1 MKTAFA
7 LCAALF
13 AAACPLAAG
22 ELLNGDFKNGLANW
36 TAAPASAAAVE
47 EAPGVGP
54 AAALTANG
62 AIAALTG
69 DPVELAPAQP
79 SDPFSVELD
88 FKNDDITVGSF
99 GISLYAIDANDK
111 QLKQVNLLSVP
122 ATAARDW
129 RKLRFRVNGASKIQ
143 LPEGTAKI
151 AVRFSF
157 WNPDKNPA
165 GRILVANVVLKVG
178 DAGPAAAA
186 TPAAPAQAPE
196 AAAALVNGDFK
207 SGLDGWIAQPA
218 GSNIAVATDPVKG
231 SILRLT
237 ADGAN
242 AGVESAPV
250 RCGGGAWVL
259 TLDVRGART
268 GAGTA
273 AVSVK
278 ALDKNGKLL
287 KQLTVARDFSAEWK
301 SLRTELAPGGK
312 FEIPEG
318 TAALSVRASF
328 WAPKGEK
335 PAGFAELANVV
346 LTPAAP

>member
-1 MKTAFA
+1 MKTIFFA

-13 AAACPLAAG
+13 AAGTSAAG

-47 EAPGVGP
+47 EAPGIGR

-62 AIAALTG
+62 AIASLTG

-79 SDPFSVELD
+79 SDPFVVELD
-88 FKNDDITVGSF
+88 FKNEDITVGSF
-99 GISLYAIDANDK
+99 GISLYAIDANNK
-111 QLKQVNLLSVP
+111 QLKQVALLSVP

-129 RKLRFRVNGASKIQ
+129 RKLRFRVNGAGKIQ

-165 GRILVANVVLKVG
+165 GRILVANVMLKAG
-178 DAGPAAAA
+178 DAGPAAA
-186 TPAAPAQAPE
+186 PAQAAE

-207 SGLDGWIAQPA
+207 NGLEGWLAQPA

-231 SILRLT
+231 QILRLT

-250 RCGGGAWVL
+250 GCGDGAWVL

-278 ALDKNGKLL
+278 ALDKNGKML
-287 KQLTVARDFSAEWK
+287 KQHTIARDFSAEWK
-301 SLRTELAPGGK
+301 SLRAELGPGGK
-312 FEIPEG
+312 FEFPEG
-318 TAALSVRASF
+318 TVAISVRTSF

-335 PAGFAELANVV
+335 PAGFAELANVT
-346 LTPAAP
+346 LTPAAR

>member
-1 MKTAFA
+1 MKTIFFA

-13 AAACPLAAG
+13 AAAGTLAAG

-36 TAAPASAAAVE
+36 TATPAAAAAVE
-47 EAPGVGP
+47 EVSGVG
-54 AAALTANG
+54 AAAVLTAAG
-62 AIAALTG
+62 KLASLTG
-69 DPVELAPAQP
+69 DPVELAPAKT
-79 SDPFSVELD
+79 SDPFVVELD
-88 FKNDDITVGSF
+88 FKNEDITVGSF
-99 GISLYAIDANDK
+99 GISLYAIDANNK
-111 QLKQVNLLSVP
+111 QLKQVSLLSVP

-165 GRILVANVVLKVG
+165 GRILVANVVLKA
-178 DAGPAAAA
+178 DDGPA
-186 TPAAPAQAPE
+186 AAPAQAAE

-207 SGLDGWIAQPA
+207 NGLEGWLAQP
-218 GSNIAVATDPVKG
+218 SDSKIAVSTDPVKG
-231 SILRLT
+231 QILRLT

-250 RCGGGAWVL
+250 RCGDGAWVL

-287 KQLTVARDFSAEWK
+287 KQFTVARDFSAEWK
-301 SLRTELAPGGK
+301 SLRAELGSGSK
-312 FEIPEG
+312 FEFPEG

-346 LTPAAP
+346 LTPAAR